1 MKGGSLCLDHVI
13 WTGRQ
18 ILQLV
23 LKFDC
28 LFTFLVFAVSKNV
41 LKLISQEQSKHTAT
55 KIFKI
60 QQKFHHSTICPNDMI
75 GTLVLI
81 EFLQ

>member
-41 LKLISQEQSKHTAT
+41 LKLISQEQSN
-55 KIFKI
+55 I
-60 QQKFHHSTICPNDMI
+60 QQPKYSKFNKNFIIRQSVQMT
-75 GTLVLI
+75 
-81 EFLQ
+81 